1 MTGSE
6 PTNVRLVAGGGGAT
20 ARNPGM
26 ALELDWIEDVRV
38 NRSAVERRAATEV
51 RNLWVPYGE

>member
-1 MTGSE
+1 MTGRE
-6 PTNVRLVAGGGGAT
+6 PPSVRLVSAGTGTAT
-20 ARNPGM
+20 HNPGM

-51 RNLWVPYGE
+51 KNIWVPYGE

>member
-1 MTGSE
+1 M
-6 PTNVRLVAGGGGAT
+6 RLVSAGTGTAT
-20 ARNPGM
+20 HNPGM

-51 RNLWVPYGE
+51 KNIWVPYGE